1 MKWPFLTFFFWS
13 DFDCEVSSVFVDDE
27 EQNRS
32 GENVV
37 ALVRRRDD
45 DEVLLK
51 RRRVSIC
58 F

>member
-13 DFDCEVSSVFVDDE
+13 DCEVSSVFVDDE

-45 DEVLLK
+45 DLLLLK
-51 RRRVSIC
+51 TRRVSIC